1 MKTKGQ
7 SKWNHSSGVTSVII
21 FSSGIIMRAFTN
33 LQVYNKWFSLFFFK
47 KALNKN
53 IPILYEILIL
63 LAYSFIIMT

>member
-1 MKTKGQ
+1 
-7 SKWNHSSGVTSVII
+7 VII